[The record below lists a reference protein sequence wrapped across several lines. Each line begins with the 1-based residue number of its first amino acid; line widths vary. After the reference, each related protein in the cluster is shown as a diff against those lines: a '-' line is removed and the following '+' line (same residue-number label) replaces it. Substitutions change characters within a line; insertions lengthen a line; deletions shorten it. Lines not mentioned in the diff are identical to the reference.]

1 MSSNA
6 KRTSIVR
13 NKSRLD
19 AHLEVARAAMDDLDQ
34 TSEPDVDQT
43 SEPPVEQTSI
53 PPSESLVLQ
62 TSDPPTQH
70 EFTIHLTDPDE
81 VVAAFTAPVRTVE
94 NATSRPKSIPL
105 PNVVSEHD
113 ARLQPTP
120 TAAALGASTVT
131 LVSQFRRLPG
141 GKAVKG
147 MAALKNMISKCDYH
161 SYGQVIVIGDFVP
174 GKQLRIDVGKSI

>member
-81 VVAAFTAPVRTVE
+81 
-94 NATSRPKSIPL
+94 
-105 PNVVSEHD
+105 
-113 ARLQPTP
+113 
-120 TAAALGASTVT
+120 TVT